1 VKLKTSG
8 RQGLQISVG
17 LELTVMKTS
26 IGIALLLLTVT
37 LAKAQG
43 SLASIPTPVMQ
54 SFTALY
60 PNVQEVAWNYNEPNY
75 EARFKVRNKGMM
87 LMFDESGSVSEI
99 KNEVPAV
106 ELPSTIRSYV
116 DSHYRGWT
124 LVKSMHVIV
133 NDDPY
138 HETYLK
144 KDNEEITLVFDR
156 NAQLLVT
163 IIP

>member
-1 VKLKTSG
+1 
-8 RQGLQISVG
+8 
-17 LELTVMKTS
+17 MKTT
-26 IGIALLLLTVT
+26 IGIALLLLTATMV
-37 LAKAQG
+37 KAQG
-43 SLASIPTPVMQ
+43 TLASIPTPVMQ

-60 PNVQEVAWNYNEPNY
+60 PNVREVAWDYNEPNY

-87 LMFDESGSVSEI
+87 LMFDESGSVNEI

-106 ELPSTIRSYV
+106 ELPSTVRSYV

-138 HETYLK
+138 HEVYLK
-144 KDNEEITLVFDR
+144 KDTEDVTLVFDQ